1 MTEVKLRHMP
11 AQSSPKHQAGRWIK
25 ALLIVLVLPLLVAAC
40 GGSAAEES
48 TTAPA
53 VTEKVK
59 GSDALR
65 VKLTAEAAE
74 RLGVETVAV
83 RRDGDRTVIPYKAV
97 LYDTDGATWTYTSPR
112 PSVYQRADIVVARV
126 DGVSAVLT
134 MGPPVGTQV
143 VTAGAT
149 EIWGVEYGGIEED

>member
-1 MTEVKLRHMP
+1 MKLRHVP
-11 AQSSPKHQAGRWIK
+11 ADSTRQQQAGRWIRV
-25 ALLIVLVLPLLVAAC
+25 LLIVLALPLLVAAC
-40 GGSAAEES
+40 GGTAAEKAA
-48 TTAPA
+48 TDPA

-59 GSDALR
+59 GSDVLR

-83 RRDGDRTVIPYKAV
+83 QRDGDRTVIPYRAV
-97 LYDTDGATWTYTSPR
+97 LYDTDGATWTYTSPS

-126 DGVSAVLT
+126 DGSSAVLT
-134 MGPPVGTQV
+134 KGPPVGTHV

>member
-1 MTEVKLRHMP
+1 MTEVTLRHVP
-11 AQSSPKHQAGRWIK
+11 AESTPKQAGRWIR
-25 ALLIVLVLPLLVAAC
+25 ALLIVLALPLLVAAC
-40 GGSAAEES
+40 GGSAAEEPA
-48 TTAPA
+48 TAPA

-59 GSDALR
+59 GSDVIR

-83 RRDGDRTVIPYKAV
+83 RRDGDRTVIPYEAV
-97 LYDTDGATWTYTSPR
+97 LYDPDGATWTYTSPS
-112 PSVYQRADIVVARV
+112 PSVYQRENIVVARV
-126 DGVSAVLT
+126 DGGSAVLT
-134 MGPPVGTQV
+134 RGPPVGIQV

>member
-1 MTEVKLRHMP
+1 MTEVTLRHVP
-11 AQSSPKHQAGRWIK
+11 AESTPKQTGRWIR
-25 ALLIVLVLPLLVAAC
+25 ALLIVLALPLLVAAC
-40 GGSAAEES
+40 GGSAAEEPA
-48 TTAPA
+48 TAPA

-59 GSDALR
+59 GSDVIR

-97 LYDTDGATWTYTSPR
+97 LYDPDGATWTYTSPS
-112 PSVYQRADIVVARV
+112 PSVYQRENIVVARV
-126 DGVSAVLT
+126 DGGSAVLT
-134 MGPPVGTQV
+134 RGPPVGIQV